1 MSSEGA
7 DVTVYHRLV
16 KAYAE
21 LRGVPGVGELSVS
34 ELAER
39 AGFDYPYDVDAAMQ
53 GKGTL
58 TFAQL
63 DQLSKPLGVS
73 ADWLK
78 HGKGGMYP
86 LGHEMRF
93 SYSPEEA
100 IDALMCPEDSTGA
113 SVDRVYF
120 FRSTDERG
128 KVAIVRRFKGA
139 GAFEVW
145 QTPYVLSNDVGGG
158 GAGDQRAFVKM
169 LEALY
174 ARYTRISKENN
185 GLSINSFLI
194 DERVMYGMDSD
205 GRAFVAHPLR
215 WPALGRESAWW
226 EDIFDATGHTASIE
240 HWVGFKALRR
250 GILGA

>member
-1 MSSEGA
+1 MNIEGA

-63 DQLSKPLGVS
+63 DQLAKPLGVS

-78 HGKGGMYP
+78 HGKGSMYP
-86 LGHEMRF
+86 LGHEMGF
-93 SYSPEEA
+93 SYSTDEA
-100 IDALMCPEDSTGA
+100 IEALMRPNEATGA
-113 SVDRVYF
+113 GVDRVYF

-128 KVAIVRRFKGA
+128 KVGIVRRFKQP

-145 QTPYVLSNDVGGG
+145 QTPYVLSKEVGSSGE
-158 GAGDQRAFVKM
+158 ADQRAFVKM
-169 LEALY
+169 LKALY
-174 ARYTRISKENN
+174 ERYTRRTTEDS
-185 GLSINSFLI
+185 GLVIKSFLI
-194 DERVMYGMDSD
+194 DERLLYGMDSD
-205 GRAFVAHPLR
+205 GRAYVAHPLR
-215 WPALGRESAWW
+215 WPELGRESAWW